1 MYPQVM
7 QSDPL
12 DELENVLGTG
22 LDTRAEVLEALSDLD
37 GELAARFDELWARLN
52 PDQRATL
59 LNQLGEA
66 AEENLVLDFS
76 HVYGLGLGD
85 PDPVVRELA
94 IRLAAEEAPPGLL
107 DSYLDAARSDPDPN
121 IRAAALESLS
131 PYTLA
136 AQSEDWPQDQQNRLE
151 DVLVEALHAPGGD
164 LAARQAALL
173 SLAYLTTPRSERE
186 IRQAHLQPDLR
197 DVAIE
202 AMGRNCQDI
211 WIPDL
216 AAELEADDAD
226 LRMLAAQAAGEL
238 EDERLVANLV
248 PRLQDKDEDVRL
260 AAVDA
265 LGLIGGDDAK
275 VALSDLLKSRDT
287 IMRDAARDAIE
298 GLVVGEDPMSDL
310 AG

>member
-1 MYPQVM
+1 M

-22 LDTRAEVLEALSDLD
+22 LDTREEVLEALSGLD
-37 GELAARFDELWARLN
+37 GEPAARFDSLWRRLGAE
-52 PDQRATL
+52 QRAIL

-66 AEENLVLDFS
+66 AEENLVLDFA
-76 HVYGLGLGD
+76 HVYGLGLND

-94 IRLAAEEAPPGLL
+94 IRLAAEEAPAELL
-107 DSYLDAARSDPDPN
+107 DGYLMAARSDPDPN

-131 PYTLA
+131 SYTLA
-136 AQSEDWPQDQQNRLE
+136 AQTEDWPKQQQDRLE
-151 DVLVEALHAPGGD
+151 DVLVDTLHAQGAE

-216 AAELEADDAD
+216 AAELDADDAD

-238 EDERLVANLV
+238 EDERLVPNLV
-248 PRLQDKDEDVRL
+248 QRLQDKDDDVRL

-275 VALSDLLKSRDT
+275 AALADLLKSRDAA
-287 IMRDAARDAIE
+287 MRDAARDAIE
-298 GLVVGEDPMSDL
+298 ALLGGEDPLTDL